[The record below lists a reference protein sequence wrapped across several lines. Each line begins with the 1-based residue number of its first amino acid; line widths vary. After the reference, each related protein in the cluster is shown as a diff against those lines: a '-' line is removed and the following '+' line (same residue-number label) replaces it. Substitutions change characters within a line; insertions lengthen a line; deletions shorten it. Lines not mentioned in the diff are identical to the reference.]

1 MIRVITYVDG
11 FNLYFGLRAKNWRKY
26 YWLDLVALADRF
38 LKPDQTLEAV
48 HYFTARI
55 RANGR
60 NGEDM
65 RRQTTYLEAL
75 ETRPG
80 LRLHF
85 GHYLEKPRQC
95 RNCGTRWMDYEE
107 KMTDVN
113 IAVQMLADAFEDR
126 FDTALLV
133 SADSD
138 LTTPVNALRA
148 RFPHKRIIIA
158 LPPERRSHQLTQ
170 AAHGYFVI
178 GQDSLRASQL
188 PERIVLPRGYVLHR
202 PKEWS

>member
-1 MIRVITYVDG
+1 MTRVVTYVDG
-11 FNLYFGLRAKNWRKY
+11 FNLYFGLRAKRWKKY
-26 YWLDLVALADRF
+26 YWLDLVALARRL
-38 LKPDQTLEAV
+38 LKPGQQLEAV

-55 RANGR
+55 RSTGK

-65 RRQTTYLEAL
+65 RRQTTYLEVL
-75 ETRPG
+75 ETLPG
-80 LRLHF
+80 LTLHF
-85 GHYLEKPRQC
+85 GHFLDKPRQC
-95 RNCGTRWMDYEE
+95 RNCGAQWMDYEE

-113 IAVQMLADAFEDR
+113 IAVRMLADAYDDR

-138 LTTPVNALRA
+138 LTTPVSALRA

-158 LPPERRSHQLTQ
+158 LPPERRSHQLTK
-170 AAHGYFVI
+170 AANGYFVI

-188 PERIVLPRGYVLHR
+188 PEQIALPRGYVLHR
-202 PKEWS
+202 PKEWR